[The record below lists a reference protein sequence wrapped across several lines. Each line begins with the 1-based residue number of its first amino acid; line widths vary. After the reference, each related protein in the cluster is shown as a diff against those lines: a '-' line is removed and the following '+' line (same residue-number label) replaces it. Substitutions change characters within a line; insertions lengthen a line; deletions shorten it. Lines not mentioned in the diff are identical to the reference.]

1 MYSSFEKKNIEDFY
15 IILRVSDSLKN
26 ENDVMDIVF
35 YNAGIFETKIKK
47 FQVWNAWAE
56 R

>member
-1 MYSSFEKKNIEDFY
+1 MKIFT
-15 IILRVSDSLKN
+15 LVSDSLKN
-26 ENDVMDIVF
+26 ENDVMDMVF
-35 YNAGIFETKIKK
+35 YNVGIFETKIKK